1 MKRDLSEGA
10 NETSRGAGGPTGLFA
25 RLERAVQR
33 GFRDLQSPANL
44 RNRVFRIIIQGL
56 SNTQLLSS
64 EGFWSATSSS
74 SGTGSDKACLC
85 PLPNEVSFKLSYGAK
100 DMKDQFSAT
109 RCGINVLGQAFKPNP
124 ALQALSSFLSNL

>member
-10 NETSRGAGGPTGLFA
+10 NETSRGTGGPTGLFA

-85 PLPNEVSFKLSYGAK
+85 PIP
-100 DMKDQFSAT
+100 DQFSAA